1 MPGSIGTAALG
12 LWRDVILILGVDL
25 RASPKRASTVA
36 ALGDKSE
43 VAFMNAFAEDAELA
57 QIAQSHQP
65 DLIAIGAP
73 LGLPLGFCCLEP
85 PCSCDF
91 ALPQRKGRLL
101 ELELSRMGISCFFT
115 NKGSIIRNLI
125 YRGIALSA
133 RLRGLGFEVIE
144 AYPHATKVVLFGDKV
159 PPKNGAA
166 SLAFMK
172 ERLPPLING
181 LGPYVDGLDRNACDA
196 VLNAYTGFLHSQNET
211 DVLGSP
217 EEGTVVLP
225 KLPR

>member
-1 MPGSIGTAALG
+1 M
-12 LWRDVILILGVDL
+12 VILGVDL
-25 RASPKRASTVA
+25 TASPNRASTVV
-36 ALGDKSE
+36 ALDDTSQ
-43 VAFMNAFAEDAELA
+43 VAFMNSFSEDDELA
-57 QIAQSHQP
+57 EMAQSHQP
-65 DLIAIGAP
+65 ELIAIGAP
-73 LGLPLGFCCLEP
+73 LGLPSGLCCLETS
-85 PCSCDF
+85 CSCDF
-91 ALPQRKGRLL
+91 AIPQRKGRLL

-125 YRGIALSA
+125 YRGIELSG

-144 AYPHATKVVLFGDKV
+144 AYPHATKVILFGDKI
-159 PPKNGAA
+159 PPKNSAA

-172 ERLPPLING
+172 ERLTLLING
-181 LGPYVDGLDRNACDA
+181 LSTYIDELDRNGCDA
-196 VLNAYTGFLHSQNET
+196 VLNAYTGFLHSQDET